1 MQESVVFIIFQ
12 VFYPINYV
20 RNVAIRETKTPFY
33 VMVDVD
39 FAAQSTLY
47 QSIISH
53 IKQLKAKEKKV

>member
-1 MQESVVFIIFQ
+1 MQESSVFIIFQ

>member
-20 RNVAIRETKTPFY
+20 RNVAIRETKTSFY